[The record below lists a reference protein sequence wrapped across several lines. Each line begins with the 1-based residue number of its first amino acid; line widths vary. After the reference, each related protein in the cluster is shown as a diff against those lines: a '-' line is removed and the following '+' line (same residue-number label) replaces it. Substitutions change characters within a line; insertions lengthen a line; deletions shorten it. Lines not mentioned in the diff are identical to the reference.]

1 MRICK
6 ENVGG
11 FRYEPRGDWFSFA
24 KVRKR
29 SFSEAHARRLRHP
42 PERFPSTTVSGS
54 ENLFNYI
61 WNMDIYLTK
70 SHGFT
75 TGGLYSPP
83 GAAWGMF
90 YYECSHFISR
100 LLNCWQ
106 QTPAY
111 PTESLGGDRT
121 IFNITLIGFIWKK
134 KVIPRIL
141 WGRVKH
147 GVIFFFG
154 GTFNIWMH
162 LLVYCKSNGGFVYYT
177 DQYKSTN
184 RTASTS

>member
-1 MRICK
+1 MIHDKRGERTKQNAGHKLKHKMRICK

-75 TGGLYSPP
+75 TRGLYSPP

-90 YYECSHFISR
+90 YYGCSHFISR
-100 LLNCWQ
+100 LLSCWQ
-106 QTPAY
+106 QTPSY
-111 PTESLGGDRT
+111 PTERLGGDRT
-121 IFNITLIGFIWKK
+121 MFNITLIGFFWKK
-134 KVIPRIL
+134 KVTPRML

-147 GVIFFFG
+147 GVIFIFG
-154 GTFNIWMH
+154 WTNPLTFVCI
-162 LLVYCKSNGGFVYYT
+162 F
-177 DQYKSTN
+177 
-184 RTASTS
+184 